1 MRSHLLH
8 GSKRTH
14 EEMSL
19 GDIHQQAKRVS
30 AVLARVRAL
39 MLAPEQR
46 KRAPFL
52 TSNEVMKMLGVGR
65 DTLYA
70 RTQAGHYPEPTSRM
84 QHARPDAGRRLYSI
98 DTAREMM
105 RLDKLALRRPH
116 GDKAQTLL
124 CVNSKGGVG
133 KTTLAVSLA
142 QHFAQRGSDVLVL
155 DLDPQGSAT
164 TLLGLLPEVD
174 VSADDTIM
182 STFPHQPAPRALQE
196 IIHPTYWPGID
207 MIGSNITLGVA
218 DLMLSKFVL
227 ESPERFDD
235 GWLAVDRALEGVR
248 EKYDIII
255 IDTPPAVNYL
265 TVNAL
270 MASNGMILPTGL
282 SNLDFVASAGFWRML
297 DDVVPQIRDVIPDK
311 VLDFVRVVPNKV
323 HSKGGAGAAVRDWLK
338 LAYEFRLSENE
349 IPDARAVDNAG
360 VMTIGTPFDIQGVR
374 AEAIAGGSDA
384 AKDDAKI
391 SKRTVDFALTPLQE
405 LGAEIESLCRL
416 AWSLDEATQRRR
428 GG

>member
-1 MRSHLLH
+1 MRSPLLKDSH
-8 GSKRTH
+8 RSH
-14 EEMSL
+14 EELTLDGIQRM
-19 GDIHQQAKRVS
+19 AKRVS
-30 AVLARVRAL
+30 AVLARVRTL

-46 KRAPFL
+46 KCAPYL
-52 TSNEVMKMLGVGR
+52 TANEVMKMLGLGR

-70 RTQAGHYPEPTSRM
+70 RTKAGHYPEPTARM
-84 QHARPDAGRRLYSI
+84 NHARPDAGRRLYTI
-98 DTAREMM
+98 ETAREMM
-105 RLDKLALRRPH
+105 RLDQLALRRPD
-116 GDKAQTLL
+116 GEKARTLL

-133 KTTLAVSLA
+133 KTTLSVSMA

-174 VSADDTIM
+174 VPAEDTVA
-182 STFPHQPAPRALQE
+182 STFPYQPAPRELQE

-207 MIGSNITLGVA
+207 LIGSNITLGVA

-227 ESPERFDD
+227 EAPDRFDD
-235 GWLAVDRALEGVR
+235 GWLAVDRALESVR
-248 EKYDIII
+248 DKYDIII

-270 MASNGMILPTGL
+270 LAANGMILPTGL

-297 DDVVPQIRDVIPDK
+297 DDIVPEIREVMPNK
-311 VLDFVRVVPNKV
+311 TLDFVRVVPNKV
-323 HSKGGAGAAVRDWLK
+323 HAKGGAGAAVREWLK
-338 LAYEFRLSENE
+338 HAYEFRLSGNE

-374 AEAIAGGSDA
+374 AEVAGSS
-384 AKDDAKI
+384 DDAKV
-391 SKRTVDFALTPLQE
+391 SKRTVDFALTPMQD